1 MELMTLGLLCAVTKL
16 STSSTPL
23 SPTQARI
30 QPSDKGG
37 VVFLIFWLY
46 TGKGRFLI

>member
-37 VVFLIFWLY
+37 GSFSSYFGCIQAKVDF
-46 TGKGRFLI
+46 